1 MEFQSSK
8 GIFLQIADNLC
19 HQILEG
25 LLNPGDRV
33 PSVRDLAEE
42 FEVNRNT
49 VMRTYTI
56 LQESGIFDNKRGIG
70 FFVSENAVELIRT
83 NEKARFFASEL
94 PGFIRKVK
102 LLKLNS
108 NDLSELV
115 TEITNNNT
123 KSHENQ

>member
-25 LLNPGDRV
+25 QLNPGDRV
-33 PSVRDLAEE
+33 PSVRDLAAE

-70 FFVSENAVELIRT
+70 FFIAENALELVRA
-83 NEKARFFASEL
+83 NEKASFFSHDL
-94 PGFIRKVK
+94 PDFIRKIK

-108 NDLSELV
+108 TDLNELV
-115 TEITNNNT
+115 TEIKNND
-123 KSHENQ
+123 HENK

>member
-8 GIFLQIADNLC
+8 GIFLQIADNLY

-25 LLNPGDRV
+25 QLKPGDRV
-33 PSVRDLAEE
+33 PSVRDLAAE

-70 FFVSENAVELIRT
+70 FFISENAVELVRAS
-83 NEKARFFASEL
+83 EKANFFAHEL
-94 PGFIRKVK
+94 PDFIRKVK
-102 LLKLNS
+102 LLKLNA
-108 NDLSELV
+108 NDLTDLV
-115 TEITNNNT
+115 TEIKNNE
-123 KSHENQ
+123 HENK

>member
-25 LLNPGDRV
+25 QLNPGDRV
-33 PSVRDLAEE
+33 PSVRDLAAE

-49 VMRTYTI
+49 VMRTYTN
-56 LQESGIFDNKRGIG
+56 LQEAGIFDNKRGIG
-70 FFVSENAVELIRT
+70 FFISENAVELVRGS
-83 NEKARFFASEL
+83 EKANFFSYEL
-94 PGFIRKVK
+94 PGFITKVK

-108 NDLSELV
+108 TDLSELV
-115 TEITNNNT
+115 SEIKNND
-123 KSHENQ
+123 SHENK

>member
-1 MEFQSSK
+1 MDFKSSK

-25 LLNPGDRV
+25 QLSPGDRV
-33 PSVRDLAEE
+33 PSVRDLAAE

-56 LQESGIFDNKRGIG
+56 LQEAEVFDNKRGIG
-70 FFVSENAVELIRT
+70 FFISENAIELVLT
-83 NEKARFFASEL
+83 NEKANFFSHDL
-94 PGFIRKVK
+94 PDFIQKIK

-108 NDLSELV
+108 NDLTDLI
-115 TEITNNNT
+115 TEIKNND
-123 KSHENQ
+123 HENK

>member
-8 GIFLQIADNLC
+8 GIFLQIADSLC

-25 LLNPGDRV
+25 LLKPGDRV

-42 FEVNRNT
+42 YEVNRNT

-70 FFVSENAVELIRT
+70 FFISENAVELVRNT
-83 NEKARFFASEL
+83 EKNNFFTHEL
-94 PGFIRKVK
+94 PAFIKKVK

-108 NDLSELV
+108 NDLTDLV
-115 TEITNNNT
+115 TEIKNNDL
-123 KSHENQ
+123 HENQ

>member
-8 GIFLQIADNLC
+8 GIFLQIADSLC

-25 LLNPGDRV
+25 LLKPGDRV

-42 FEVNRNT
+42 YEVNRNT

-70 FFVSENAVELIRT
+70 FFISENAVELVR
-83 NEKARFFASEL
+83 ASEKTNFFSHEL
-94 PGFIRKVK
+94 PEFIKKVK

-108 NDLSELV
+108 SDLTDLV
-115 TEITNNNT
+115 TEINNNDT
-123 KSHENQ
+123 YENK